1 MDEEVLNFYK
11 DAPVADKVKLSVIQV
26 NTRVLTSF
34 DKSIF

>member
-11 DAPVADKVKLSVIQV
+11 DAPVADKVKLNVIQV
-26 NTRVLTSF
+26 KTRVITSF